1 MPIPNAHE
9 KSGSYQVVWGPQR
22 FRLSIGWK
30 TLIAFAL
37 VVFLPMIG
45 LTVLSESALL
55 KVVQHNAANTL
66 AASLHSAQRAYSDRA
81 GMVSAVLAHTAAI
94 PGAQEAMRTRD
105 NGRLVDLLQQHAGQL
120 PFADAWLAIDTK
132 GNVIARRNGSGGDS
146 VTLNRVLAHVV
157 HTGEAVSST
166 EILPRD
172 IFLRENLERHLRL
185 ERMVMAQ
192 VVAVPVLSNR
202 EVVGVLA
209 GIVLLNGY
217 EWLPNL
223 IHDDLS
229 ADARLF
235 GVIVQESRVIAVA
248 QRPGNFWSEG
258 LLIPAEVN
266 DAVLRGRT
274 FSGRTVINDVSGFVR
289 AAPIV
294 NFQKQPIGALVV
306 GARAD
311 RFQSFVRDN
320 LMNIYLF
327 VAMGGLASLVIAYFA
342 HRDTVRPIRALA
354 GAMAEFAGGN
364 LNVRANLA
372 TKDEFEDLGRG
383 FNQMAD
389 AIRDQQERVEKYN
402 SLAKVLIATLNPR
415 ELLKNALDKVL
426 GLTRSDL
433 GAIYLFDASGER
445 LEPFVTYGVDAQS
458 LPPLKNGDGIPGHAA
473 MERRTMVLEYIPENS
488 YIRINTGLAYA
499 LPREVAAFPLIY
511 KEKVLGVMLLGTF
524 DRYRAD
530 ELPLVEYLTNQI
542 AITLDNALT
551 HDKVERLSIT
561 DGLTGL
567 FNRRHL
573 NERME
578 QEFSKAARY
587 DLDLSILVL
596 DVDYFK
602 KINDAYGH
610 QIGDNALIAV
620 AQTLRR
626 SVRESDVVGRYGG
639 EEFVVLLPHT
649 GWEQARS
656 VAEKVRLAVAGVKVE
671 GMGEK
676 GLTISIGAASYP
688 AIKAGNLHELVRE
701 ADAALYQAKE
711 GGRNRVVMAGEQP
724 AIE

>member
-1 MPIPNAHE
+1 MPTLNAPE
-9 KSGSYQVVWGPQR
+9 KSGNYQVVWGPQR

-45 LTVLSESALL
+45 LTALSENALL
-55 KVVQHNAANTL
+55 KVVRQNAANAL
-66 AASLHSAQRAYSDRA
+66 AVGLHSAQRAYSDRA
-81 GMVSAVLAHTAAI
+81 ATVSAVLAHTAAI
-94 PGAQEAMRTRD
+94 PGTQEAMRTRD
-105 NGRLVDLLQQHAGQL
+105 RSGLADLLQQHAAQL
-120 PFADAWLAIDTK
+120 PFADSWLAIDAK
-132 GNVIARRNGSGGDS
+132 GTVIARRNGSGGDY
-146 VTLNRVLAHVV
+146 VTLNNVLSHVV
-157 HTGEAVSST
+157 RSREAVSST

-172 IFLRENLERHLRL
+172 VFLRENQERYLRL
-185 ERMVMAQ
+185 DRAVMAQ
-192 VVAVPVLSNR
+192 VVAVPVMNNR
-202 EVVGVLA
+202 EVAGVLA
-209 GIVLLNGY
+209 GLVLLNGY

-223 IHDDLS
+223 IHDGLS
-229 ADARLF
+229 ADPRLF
-235 GVIVQESRVIAVA
+235 GVIVQESRVIALA

-258 LLIPAEVN
+258 LLVPAEIN
-266 DAVLRGRT
+266 DPVLKGRV
-274 FSGRTVINDVSGFVR
+274 FNGRAVINDATVFVR
-289 AAPIV
+289 AEPIL
-294 NFQKQPIGALVV
+294 NFQKQPIGALAV

-311 RFQSFVRDN
+311 RVQSFVRDN
-320 LMNIYLF
+320 LTNIYLF
-327 VAMGGLASLVIAYFA
+327 GAIGVLASLVIAYFA
-342 HRDTVRPIRALA
+342 HRDTIRPIKALV

-364 LNVRANLA
+364 LNVRTRLS
-372 TKDEFEDLGRG
+372 TKDEFDDLGRG

-389 AIRDQQERVEKYN
+389 AIQDQQERVEKYN
-402 SLAKVLIATLNPR
+402 SLAKVLITTLNPR

-426 GLTRSDL
+426 ELTRSEL
-433 GAIYLFDASGER
+433 GAIYLFDASGEY

-551 HDKVERLSIT
+551 HEKVERLSIT

-573 NERME
+573 SERME
-578 QEFSKAARY
+578 QEFSKAVRY
-587 DLDLSILVL
+587 GLNLSLLVL
-596 DVDYFK
+596 DVDHFK
-602 KINDAYGH
+602 KINDVFGH
-610 QIGDNALIAV
+610 QVGDNALIAV

-626 SVRESDVVGRYGG
+626 SVRESDVAGRYGG
-639 EEFVVLLPHT
+639 EEFVVLLPHA
-649 GWEQARS
+649 GPDQARA
-656 VAEKVRLAVAGVKVE
+656 VAEKIRLAVAGVRVE
-671 GMGEK
+671 GIGDK
-676 GLTISIGAASYP
+676 GLTISIGVASYP
-688 AIKAGNLHELVRE
+688 AIKARNLHELVRG

-711 GGRNRVVMAGEQP
+711 EGRDRVVMAGEA
-724 AIE
+724 AIG